1 MKQNNIILILFPVL
15 VAGVMAFG
23 QAPPP
28 AAAPD
33 AAAAVPAPSTAPPPP
48 EAMTEENMILE
59 GESLYH
65 HSGERDPFS
74 PLIRSKT
81 AGGGAPVKVKFGTK
95 GVSRFTVEN
104 CILEGVVKSQ
114 DGEYAWFQ
122 GPDLKPYKVKSGD
135 TFADGVVLDI
145 SWDRG
150 EVIVQQEIDDPTAIK
165 PFRNVSLKIRSQ
177 SQEGEAQ

>member
-1 MKQNNIILILFPVL
+1 MKLKKIIAFAIPVIAASVL
-15 VAGVMAFG
+15 AFA
-23 QAPPP
+23 QAPPAQAP
-28 AAAPD
+28 APD
-33 AAAAVPAPSTAPPPP
+33 TAAVPATPPAP
-48 EAMTEENMILE
+48 ADMTEENMILE

-65 HSGERDPFS
+65 HSTERDPFS

-81 AGGGAPVKVKFGTK
+81 AGGGAPVKVKYGTK
-95 GVSRFTVEN
+95 GISRFTVEN
-104 CILEGVVKSQ
+104 CILEGVVKSG
-114 DGEYAWFQ
+114 DGEFAWFQ

-135 TFADGVVLDI
+135 TFADGVVLDV
-145 SWDRG
+145 SWERG

>member
-1 MKQNNIILILFPVL
+1 MKLKKIIAFAIPVIAASVL
-15 VAGVMAFG
+15 AFA
-23 QAPPP
+23 QAPPAQAP
-28 AAAPD
+28 APD
-33 AAAAVPAPSTAPPPP
+33 TAAVPATPPAP
-48 EAMTEENMILE
+48 ADMTEEKMTRE

-65 HSGERDPFS
+65 HSTERDPFS

-81 AGGGAPVKVKFGTK
+81 AGGGAPVKVKYGTK
-95 GVSRFTVEN
+95 GISRFTVEN
-104 CILEGVVKSQ
+104 CILEGVVKSG
-114 DGEYAWFQ
+114 DGEFAWFQ

-145 SWDRG
+145 SWERG

>member
-1 MKQNNIILILFPVL
+1 MNMKNIIPVLFPVL
-15 VAGVMAFG
+15 AAGILALA

-28 AAAPD
+28 ADATPATAAP
-33 AAAAVPAPSTAPPPP
+33 APVPAESL
-48 EAMTEENMILE
+48 TEENMILE

-81 AGGGAPVKVKFGTK
+81 AGGGAPVKVKYGTK
-95 GVSRFTVEN
+95 GISRFTVEN
-104 CILEGVVKSQ
+104 CILEGVVKNA
-114 DGEYAWFQ
+114 DGEFAWFQ
-122 GPDLKPYKVKSGD
+122 GQDMKAYKVKAGD
-135 TFADGVVLDI
+135 IFADGVVLDV
-145 SWDRG
+145 SYDRG

-165 PFRNVSLKIRSQ
+165 PFRNISLRIRSQ

>member
-1 MKQNNIILILFPVL
+1 MKLKKIIAVVFPV
-15 VAGVMAFG
+15 VAASVLAFG
-23 QAPPP
+23 QAPL
-28 AAAPD
+28 AAAPAPD
-33 AAAAVPAPSTAPPPP
+33 PAAVPAPAPAP
-48 EAMTEENMILE
+48 ADMTEENMILE
-59 GESLYH
+59 GESLYNH
-65 HSGERDPFS
+65 ASERDPFS

-81 AGGGAPVKVKFGTK
+81 AGGGAPVKVKYGTK
-95 GVSRFTVEN
+95 GISRFTVEN
-104 CILEGVVKSQ
+104 CILEGVVKSG
-114 DGEYAWFQ
+114 DGEFAWFQ

-145 SWDRG
+145 SWERG

>member
-1 MKQNNIILILFPVL
+1 MKLKNIILVLLLATAAGILCY
-15 VAGVMAFG
+15 A

-28 AAAPD
+28 TASAPMDPAA
-33 AAAAVPAPSTAPPPP
+33 APPPP
-48 EAMTEENMILE
+48 VEPLAEENMILE

-65 HSGERDPFS
+65 HTGERDPYS
-74 PLIRSKT
+74 PLIRSKA
-81 AGGGAPVKVKFGTK
+81 AGGGAPVKVKYGTK
-95 GVSRFTVEN
+95 GISRFTVEN
-104 CILEGVVKSQ
+104 CILEAIVKSA
-114 DGEYAWFQ
+114 DGEVAWFQ

-135 TFADGVVLDI
+135 SFADGVILDV
-145 SWDRG
+145 SYDRG